1 MLHGKRQLSEAEEIF
16 CHLLPIFEKVHG
28 LEHPTTIKLLNKFAE
43 VLRDMGKMA
52 EAEEMF
58 YRVLAAEQKSTD
70 DVGGAPR
77 KGAAQAA
84 WGKRVQEFFHPLS
97 QPQLPE
103 L

>member
-1 MLHGKRQLSEAEEIF
+1 MVLTLGARAAVLTLSRAPE
-16 CHLLPIFEKVHG
+16 LG
-28 LEHPTTIKLLNKFAE
+28 LEHPTTVKLLNKFAE

-70 DVGGAPR
+70 DVGGGPR

-84 WGKRVQEFFHPLS
+84 WSKRVQEFFHPSS

>member
-1 MLHGKRQLSEAEEIF
+1 
-16 CHLLPIFEKVHG
+16 
-28 LEHPTTIKLLNKFAE
+28 
-43 VLRDMGKMA
+43 MA

-70 DVGGAPR
+70 DVGGGPR

-84 WGKRVQEFFHPLS
+84 WSKRVQEFFHPSS
-97 QPQLPE
+97 QPQVPE